1 MVDDANALL
10 SKHPL
15 SAVRLQAWDPSRRVA
30 TFEVFHLD
38 WPKTAYGVLRFGD
51 VAYLQSPT
59 VLSWGYALRL
69 SPTATLPSRGDPDSF
84 ELVFEFIA
92 GDGAEPSGFVVA
104 QTLECEHAVD
114 R

>member
-1 MVDDANALL
+1 MG
-10 SKHPL
+10 SG
-15 SAVRLQAWDPSRRVA
+15 SRRVA
-30 TFEVFHLD
+30 TFEVLPRLAED
-38 WPKTAYGVLRFGD
+38 CLRRPSLGD